1 MVREWKRAPTVS
13 EYANEVDTYRITGTR
28 NDDICFMLLSRIP
41 LEEAHREFD
50 TFLDP
55 KCECV
60 VGKNCEM
67 HHERWLKGEKDSHD
81 A

>member
-1 MVREWKRAPTVS
+1 MTREWKKQPTAY
-13 EYANEVDTYRITGTR
+13 EYPNEVNTYHLYGMR
-28 NDDICFMLLSRIP
+28 NDDMCFMIYSRLP
-41 LEEAHREFD
+41 LEEAYKELD

-67 HHERWLKGEKDSHD
+67 HHERWLKWKKDSYD